1 MQPGFGASVAQK
13 LGMAFGAI
21 GVCVVA
27 LVITA
32 WLGLQK
38 VESTQARMVDST
50 LPELTALSDINDKLQ
65 RLRTSE
71 LKHLAALTMPAKDQE
86 EQVINQAAAAFN
98 NSLGA
103 YQQRATATDAAA
115 ANADPQ
121 LLAQLQEAAKQF
133 NATRTAFLQ
142 MSNSAAGA
150 EGARAVEAAEFFNGV
165 SQKAYQ
171 QAYIAVQ
178 ALWTATL
185 AHADAEKQV
194 GKAAVTA
201 AHAMLLGVAGLVLL
215 LSAVLSV
222 LISRQFV
229 QQLGD
234 QPARVAAMA
243 THIADADLSQSIAGA
258 QAPAH
263 SIVAAMARMQAAL
276 RNIVGSV
283 RHGAQGVATASQ
295 EIAQG
300 NLDLSNRTESQAGAL
315 AQTAA
320 AMDALNQIVH
330 ANDQRAHQAGTL
342 AAHAASVASDGGEVV
357 GRVVATMKGIQD
369 ASNRIGD
376 IIGVIDGIAFQTNIL
391 ALNAAVE
398 AARAGEQGR
407 GFAVVAS
414 EVRSLASRSADAAK
428 EIKQLIQASVV
439 QVDQGSALVD
449 QAGVTM
455 QDVVSSVQSVATIMA
470 EIGAASDAQK
480 EGVAH
485 ARDAVAQIDQATQ
498 QNAALVEQMSA
509 AASSLQGQADE
520 LLRSVLVFR
529 LG

>member
-1 MQPGFGASVAQK
+1 MQLRFAASVAQK

-38 VESTQARMVDST
+38 VESTQARMVDAT

-86 EQVINQAAAAFN
+86 EQVINQAVAAFN
-98 NSLGA
+98 SRLSA
-103 YQQRATATDAAA
+103 YQALATG
-115 ANADPQ
+115 ANANVDPQ
-121 LLAQLQEAAKQF
+121 LLQQLDAAARQF
-133 NATRTAFLQ
+133 NATRTEFLQ
-142 MSNSAAGA
+142 MSNSSAGA

-171 QAYIAVQ
+171 QAYVAVQ
-178 ALWTATL
+178 ALWSATL
-185 AHADAEKQV
+185 SHADAEKQV
-194 GKAAVTA
+194 GKAAVAA
-201 AHAMLLGVAGLVLL
+201 AHVRLLAVASLVLL
-215 LSAVLSV
+215 LSAALSL

-234 QPARVAAMA
+234 QPARVASMA
-243 THIADADLSQSIAGA
+243 AHIADADLSQPIAGSR
-258 QAPAH
+258 APAH

-276 RNIVGSV
+276 RDIVGSV
-283 RHGAQGVATASQ
+283 RLGAQGVATASQ

-330 ANDQRAHQAGTL
+330 ANDQRAHQAGAL
-342 AAHAASVASDGGEVV
+342 VVHAASVASDGGEVV
-357 GRVVATMKGIQD
+357 GRVVATMKGIQE

-455 QDVVSSVQSVATIMA
+455 QDVVRSVQSVATIMA
-470 EIGAASDAQK
+470 EIGTASDAQK